1 MITKSELK
9 EYARLK
15 HLNLGQAEKEYF
27 QDIVLF
33 IIYER
38 FGREIVFKD

>member
-27 QDIVLF
+27 MKGLAERLF
-33 IIYER
+33 LKIKKILH
-38 FGREIVFKD
+38 